1 MSDNM
6 SDNGDTDQIDDG
18 IPDVATIEDLEEVFS
33 VLEDLQGNVE
43 SLMDLGKPIP
53 PMPICGKQVD
63 VYQAIQH
70 LIASINEAN
79 DIFDAVGRA
88 FEAEGDA
95 Q

>member
-43 SLMDLGKPIP
+43 SLMDLGKIP

-70 LIASINEAN
+70 H
-79 DIFDAVGRA
+79 R
-88 FEAEGDA
+88 
-95 Q
+95 QHQ